1 MVVPIILGQYKA
13 VRFFFLLSNWNTTLT
28 LQHNL
33 RKIKLKIKNNRKNT
47 CQICSLTQW
56 DNLTWDDLPTDSSR
70 LVDAC
75 EQTKMQNNTQWIST
89 SMCAMSTR
97 MRPLDDDRTL
107 RDHLSV
113 RWEYAIMHNVILSV
127 LIAITITIITIT
139 IIESTSYFIF
149 ARSSNFS
156 EYEGVKTCVIAN
168 LAKTEHKFSL
178 WRNESE
184 KIWKYRKW
192 STILK

>member
-192 STILK
+192 STW